1 MIVQVKK
8 IRGSTGVAS
17 AAEKYHH
24 ELEVQ
29 ELFEISVENLGRTA
43 LQNLLACCN
52 FRFEF
57 KNRVI
62 GYGVDVTMFVTYK
75 ELIELARKMLCKQEV
90 YTLQETMRCI
100 QDELLEVEPA
110 LAVRLVPDCR
120 YRGNTCFKQ
129 VSCGRF
135 KQADIGHYNKEI
147 LNEEEHF

>member
-24 ELEVQ
+24 ELEVR
-29 ELFEISVENLGRTA
+29 EIFEITVENLGRTA

-57 KNRVI
+57 KNMI
-62 GYGVDVTMFVTYK
+62 FSSGVDVTMLVTYK
-75 ELIELARKMLCKQEV
+75 ELIDLARKMLCKQEV
-90 YTLQETMRCI
+90 YTLQETMHSI
-100 QDELLEVEPA
+100 KDELMQVEPA

-120 YRGNTCFKQ
+120 YRGGECFKQ

-135 KQADIGHYNKEI
+135 KQADIMHYAKEVQ
-147 LNEEEHF
+147 NEEEHF